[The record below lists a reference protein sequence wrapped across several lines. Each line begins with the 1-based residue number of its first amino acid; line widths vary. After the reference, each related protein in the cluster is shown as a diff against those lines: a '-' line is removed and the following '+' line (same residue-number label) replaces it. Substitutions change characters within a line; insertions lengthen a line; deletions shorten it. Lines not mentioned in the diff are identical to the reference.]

1 MNKDVEQAR
10 YHDGGQLP
18 LFKTKPRE
26 VCNDIGLNW
35 LAALKLYK
43 DGLLSFNPAE
53 LESLDQAQESEVVF
67 LGSLVVSGCDEM
79 MLKQMLKTLKKPY
92 QYRIDRIYY
101 DWKSQKW
108 CSFPHLDKEFRENL
122 VREWLEDLNKG
133 RFLFDWIDELEM
145 KDIFEDW
152 IDELL
157 NDGDIEQLVEI
168 ENSCFRA
175 IKRLRKED

>member
-10 YHDGGQLP
+10 YPDGGQLP

-53 LESLDQAQESEVVF
+53 LESLDPPQETEMVF
-67 LGSLVVSGCDEM
+67 LGFLVVSGCDEM
-79 MLKQMLKTLKKPY
+79 MLKQMLKTLEKPY
-92 QYRIDRIYY
+92 QYRIDQIYY

-108 CSFPHLDKEFRENL
+108 CLFPHIDKEFRENI
-122 VREWLEDLNKG
+122 VREWLEDLDKG
-133 RFLFDWIDELEM
+133 QFLLDWIHELEM
-145 KDIFEDW
+145 KEIFENW
-152 IDELL
+152 IDDLL
-157 NDGDIEQLVEI
+157 NDGDIEQLIEI
-168 ENSCFRA
+168 EKCCRQA
-175 IKRLRKED
+175 IKRLREED